1 MASWPL
7 SPVMWRGVG
16 PLNPTRSASLVVIPT
31 GGGTADAPMRHLR
44 WLRPSGSTKPTR
56 LCARQ
61 IDGRR
66 RPRCCRA
73 REQRTPGPGPT
84 LRGQVVARRIGP
96 CRYHLH
102 HRRRAQQRCCGQR
115 TADRDRP
122 VDNQVGHALEGGSI
136 RWLSW
141 RQSAGS
147 RSRRFNGRRRHR
159 AAGAA
164 LRGRAWTNCTGC
176 PGCDNT
182 AMAKDI
188 STKLSHGGLRYATK
202 PPGSPFLGTGNTRSC
217 FKCGKHRQ
225 QGQLQSKRVLGRS
238 EMVCAPACNAVE

>member
-1 MASWPL
+1 MGGVDHGVVALGNSEH
-7 SPVMWRGVG
+7 RGQG
-16 PLNPTRSASLVVIPT
+16 
-31 GGGTADAPMRHLR
+31 
-44 WLRPSGSTKPTR
+44 R
-56 LCARQ
+56 LCEGKLLPVES
-61 IDGRR
+61 GRVD
-66 RPRCCRA
+66 
-73 REQRTPGPGPT
+73 TT
-84 LRGQVVARRIGP
+84 F
-96 CRYHLH
+96 H
-102 HRRRAQQRCCGQR
+102 HRRRAQQRCCGRR

>member
-16 PLNPTRSASLVVIPT
+16 PLNPTRLASLVVIPT
-31 GGGTADAPMRHLR
+31 GGGTADAPMPHLR

-73 REQRTPGPGPT
+73 NSEH
-84 LRGQVVARRIGP
+84 RGQGRLCEGKLLPVESGRVDTTFIIEGEHSKGAADNAP
-96 CRYHLH
+96 
-102 HRRRAQQRCCGQR
+102 R
-115 TADRDRP
+115 TAIGRF
-122 VDNQVGHALEGGSI
+122 DNQVGHALEGGSI

-147 RSRRFNGRRRHR
+147 RSRRSNGRRRRR